1 MWFYCAQ
8 MSVQGPQTG
17 TFGLCDCCNCRR
29 EARGVKG
36 RSHAEICRGCVCC
49 MGPFLGLFI
58 LLRCDQIW
66 FVATRACCRSKGV
79 WWCQALECL
88 FDFVRLNTPN
98 PDAGRRQKKF
108 FFLLLFLGNNVH
120 KVTPAGLD
128 PASSRS
134 LVGRSTT
141 KPRGWI
147 SIIGF
152 RPLLLFI
159 KGQGLKHKYTR
170 ALWDS
175 NPRPPICKSDVL
187 PLN

>member
-1 MWFYCAQ
+1 MIGAHVRTYKNTFSSFRPHFLLLEMWFYCAQ

-58 LLRCDQIW
+58 LLRCDQIL

-98 PDAGRRQKKF
+98 PDAGRRQKKIF
-108 FFLLLFLGNNVH
+108 FFVVVVSGDQC
-120 KVTPAGLD
+120 A
-128 PASSRS
+128 
-134 LVGRSTT
+134 
-141 KPRGWI
+141 
-147 SIIGF
+147 
-152 RPLLLFI
+152 
-159 KGQGLKHKYTR
+159 
-170 ALWDS
+170 
-175 NPRPPICKSDVL
+175 
-187 PLN
+187 

>member
-1 MWFYCAQ
+1 MRTYRNTFSSFRPHFLLLEMWFYCAQ

-17 TFGLCDCCNCRR
+17 TFALCDCCNCRR

-49 MGPFLGLFI
+49 MGPFWGLFI

-98 PDAGRRQKKF
+98 PDAGRRQKNF
-108 FFLLLFLGNNVH
+108 FCCCCSWGTMCT
-120 KVTPAGLD
+120 KSPPRASIPPPPA
-128 PASSRS
+128 
-134 LVGRSTT
+134 
-141 KPRGWI
+141 
-147 SIIGF
+147 
-152 RPLLLFI
+152 PLS
-159 KGQGLKHKYTR
+159 G
-170 ALWDS
+170 A
-175 NPRPPICKSDVL
+175 L
-187 PLN
+187 PLSQEGGYLS